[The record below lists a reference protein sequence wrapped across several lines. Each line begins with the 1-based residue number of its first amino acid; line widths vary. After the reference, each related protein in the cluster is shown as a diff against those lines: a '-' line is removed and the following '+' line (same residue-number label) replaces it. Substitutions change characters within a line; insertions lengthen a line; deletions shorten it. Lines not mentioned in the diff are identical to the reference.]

1 MVIKASQTELEMITT
16 DRAELEALL
25 LERKKTRKEGKA
37 RKIEKTQKK
46 EVETSPSSLPDYT
59 SDSKK
64 GRT

>member
-1 MVIKASQTELEMITT
+1 MVVKASQTELEMITT

-25 LERKKTRKEGKA
+25 MEKKKARKEGKA
-37 RKIEKTQKK
+37 HKTEKTQKK
-46 EVETSPSSLPDYT
+46 EVETSPSSLPEYR

>member
-25 LERKKTRKEGKA
+25 LERKKTHKEGKA
-37 RKIEKTQKK
+37 RKIEKTQRE

>member
-1 MVIKASQTELEMITT
+1 MITT

-37 RKIEKTQKK
+37 HKTEKTQRE
-46 EVETSPSSLPDYT
+46 EVGTSPSSLPEYT